1 MNDTTIVHEIQV
13 QNPEVTAIK
22 NLAMTKIEALKK
34 VREDRKNAREMLQ
47 SALEAN
53 ADYTAA
59 KTAWTEA
66 QRKHKEAKARAME
79 NPEVYKANDKIKD
92 LTKQYNELKTD
103 VGDYLVTYADKTGQ
117 LSFITPDGN
126 EVLIARSAKATI
138 VPPAFHKK

>member
-1 MNDTTIVHEIQV
+1 MNDTTIVNEIQIPNHEIESV
-13 QNPEVTAIK
+13 K
-22 NLAMTKIEALKK
+22 NLAMAKIEALKK
-34 VREDRKNAREMLQ
+34 VREERKTAREVLQ
-47 SALEAN
+47 DALEAN
-53 ADYTAA
+53 QDYTSA
-59 KTAWTEA
+59 KTAWTDA

-79 NPEVYKANDKIKD
+79 NPQVYKANDKIKE